1 MMEEM
6 DAPIE
11 PEKKEEERQIERII
25 AQAIC
30 KENRIATL
38 RENKEFC
45 LYRNGVFISGN
56 DAETRIHAFIT
67 DLAGI
72 LVLYDS
78 KGIKKHY
85 ALTISRQN
93 MILEFIRNL
102 TYCSMT
108 EFDIEPTVIN
118 VLNGLYYL
126 NGTEGMV
133 RNPGYDP
140 SIKFDSEFPHNNPE
154 WILGTVYFKEHPT
167 PDFHGDIYKSFIQFP
182 VTYDSEKECL
192 KIDEF
197 LSDVFGFEAVPLIY
211 EMIGYFLYGTIEHQ
225 KAFIIHGPP
234 ATGKTTFIQLLMS
247 FLEGKRYGTL
257 ISQLRLQS
265 LSGKFQVIKT
275 KGKILNIW
283 DDLPKSKVGISDMFR
298 LIVTNK
304 VLSGRVKYVVD
315 NVSWYN
321 RCKLL
326 FTCNTLPPVEKD
338 MGTEFWRRWILESCF
353 CEFKTKDK
361 MTIEDE
367 SNPNVKV
374 KKPRILDIIC
384 TSQEFSGLLNKALQ
398 AYKRLDERGGFPKE
412 WDDVERLKGLWQI
425 DINPVKLFLDE
436 CCEVVDGARTE
447 YYAMNDA
454 INEFRAQHGAKAIT
468 STMVTQSLRKAY
480 SKIERSKDRK
490 HYLNIKIA
498 HKVIDGELEE
508 IEAEG
513 IDRYL
518 VEALDEKE
526 DYRTVKEKEKIL
538 NDVDYS
544 DPNRF

>member
-1 MMEEM
+1 MM
-6 DAPIE
+6 
-11 PEKKEEERQIERII
+11 
-25 AQAIC
+25 
-30 KENRIATL
+30 
-38 RENKEFC
+38 
-45 LYRNGVFISGN
+45 
-56 DAETRIHAFIT
+56 
-67 DLAGI
+67 
-72 LVLYDS
+72 
-78 KGIKKHY
+78 
-85 ALTISRQN
+85 
-93 MILEFIRNL
+93 
-102 TYCSMT
+102 
-108 EFDIEPTVIN
+108 
-118 VLNGLYYL
+118 
-126 NGTEGMV
+126 
-133 RNPGYDP
+133 
-140 SIKFDSEFPHNNPE
+140 
-154 WILGTVYFKEHPT
+154 
-167 PDFHGDIYKSFIQFP
+167 
-182 VTYDSEKECL
+182 
-192 KIDEF
+192 
-197 LSDVFGFEAVPLIY
+197 
-211 EMIGYFLYGTIEHQ
+211 
-225 KAFIIHGPP
+225 
-234 ATGKTTFIQLLMS
+234 LLMS